1 MKTIAMVCRISKP
14 SIPCFIHSM
23 SSLAIFTPSSTQ
35 WTSANPVTCLPSTRV
50 ETFTS
55 HVYNTNFRCFHQPQ
69 KWRSSNPRVYGIKER
84 EKLADFWNEKM
95 SDKKRLS
102 IMNVHLQLTKNY
114 SEDSKIVFDIALC
127 IFMMMVH
134 KHRPY
139 FPHNFHIKSPSI
151 LLIE

>member
-1 MKTIAMVCRISKP
+1 MFYSQHVQFGYLILPPPPLNELQQTYPLVSHRQEWNLSLYMSITPTIGV
-14 SIPCFIHSM
+14 
-23 SSLAIFTPSSTQ
+23 FT
-35 WTSANPVTCLPSTRV
+35 
-50 ETFTS
+50 
-55 HVYNTNFRCFHQPQ
+55 QPQ
-69 KWRSSNPRVYGIKER
+69 KCRSYDPRVYGIKEN
-84 EKLADFWNEKM
+84 EKLPDFWNEKM

-114 SEDSKIVFDIALC
+114 SEDSKMVFDIALC

-151 LLIE
+151 SLIE